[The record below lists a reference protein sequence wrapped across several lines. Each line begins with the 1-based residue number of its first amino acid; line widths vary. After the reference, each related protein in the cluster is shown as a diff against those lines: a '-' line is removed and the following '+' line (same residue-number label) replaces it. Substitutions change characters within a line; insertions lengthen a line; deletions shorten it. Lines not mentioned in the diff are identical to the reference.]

1 MERAEGNNYQHSLS
15 LSQTQH
21 SPAVT
26 AKRAAVP
33 GLDCTATA
41 NPAEEHTNNNGLTH
55 GSVYQFVCACN

>member
-41 NPAEEHTNNNGLTH
+41 NPAEEHTNNNG
-55 GSVYQFVCACN
+55 SVYHFVCACS